1 MKKLTVVTHNGVFHA
16 DEIFAIAAIAMAH
29 KGVEIEVI
37 RTRDPKEFENGDFV
51 IDVGGKYDGVKFF
64 DHHQR
69 DFNLIRENGVK
80 YSSFG
85 LIWKLLGEKIC
96 TSKEVTKL
104 VDERLVKIIDAVDN
118 GQAEKVENSF
128 TINDVI
134 SGFNQ
139 NWYEDGDEENR
150 LIGFKAALNV
160 AERVLDNVIRSA
172 KGFVMA
178 DEEMKKTKLIL
189 DGKVLLLE
197 RFVPWQQYVRNTFPD
212 SVFVIFPD
220 SNGTWRVQAIPEDKR
235 SFKSKKSLPESW
247 AGLNAEEL
255 QKVTGINDAIFCHA
269 GRFIAGAKSKE
280 GILKMA
286 ELALSS

>member
-1 MKKLTVVTHNGVFHA
+1 M
-16 DEIFAIAAIAMAH
+16 
-29 KGVEIEVI
+29 
-37 RTRDPKEFENGDFV
+37 
-51 IDVGGKYDGVKFF
+51 
-64 DHHQR
+64 
-69 DFNLIRENGVK
+69 K

-189 DGKVLLLE
+189 NGKVLLLE

-220 SNGTWRVQAIPEDKR
+220 SNETWRVQAVPEDKR
-235 SFKSKKSLPESW
+235 SFKSKKLLPESW
-247 AGLNAEEL
+247 AGLEGEEL
-255 QKVTGINDAIFCHA
+255 AKLTEVSDAVFCHS
-269 GRFIAGAKSKE
+269 GRFIAGAKTKE
-280 GILKMA
+280 SIIKMA
-286 ELALSS
+286 ELALNQ